1 MRTPNYPYF
10 CTILGLDAFKY
21 KKDKVKKDTSCSFCG
36 KGRDDVEL
44 LIAGVT
50 GHICNNCITQAHNI
64 IQEEEMNSR
73 EQSTVHPVNILKPM
87 EIMDKLDEYVIGQLD
102 AKKVLSV
109 AVYNH
114 YKRLNQPVKKDD
126 IEIEKSNVI
135 LVGRTG
141 TGKTLLAK
149 TIAKMLNVPFC
160 IADAT
165 VLTEAGYVGEDV
177 ESILSRLLQAADYNV
192 EAAQNGI
199 VFIDEIDKIA
209 RKSDNPS
216 ITRDVSGEGV
226 QQALLKLLEGTVVNV
241 PPQGGRKHP
250 EQKMIQIDTRNI
262 LFVCGG
268 AFDGI
273 ERIIASRVNRQTIGF
288 SSNDEERV
296 DGEGML
302 RYVNPTD
309 IKTFGLI
316 PELIGRFPV
325 LTYLEPLDAES
336 LKRILTEPKNAL
348 VKQYL
353 KLFDI
358 DGIQLTFDGPVLD
371 FIVEKA
377 IEFKLG
383 ARGLRSICE
392 AILTEAMFELP
403 SSDIKTYKV
412 TLDYAR
418 DHFSKSKLAKLKV
431 A

>member
-1 MRTPNYPYF
+1 MS
-10 CTILGLDAFKY
+10 
-21 KKDKVKKDTSCSFCG
+21 KKEAGCSFCG
-36 KGRDDVEL
+36 RSRTDVGM

-50 GHICNNCITQAHNI
+50 GHICESCVTQAHTI
-64 IQEEEMNSR
+64 IKEEEHAVGKKKSDR
-73 EQSTVHPVNILKPM
+73 VVNVLKPA
-87 EIMDKLDEYVIGQLD
+87 EIKAKLDDYVIGQED

-114 YKRLNQPVKKDD
+114 YKRLNQTDFGDD
-126 IEIEKSNVI
+126 VEIEKSNVV

-177 ESILSRLLQAADYNV
+177 ESILSRLLQSADYNV
-192 EAAQNGI
+192 EAAQQGI
-199 VFIDEIDKIA
+199 VFVDEIDKIA

-226 QQALLKLLEGTVVNV
+226 QQALLKLLEGATVNV

-262 LFVCGG
+262 LFICGG

-273 ERIIASRVNRQTIGF
+273 ERIIANRVNRQTIGF
-288 SSNDEERV
+288 SSV
-296 DGEGML
+296 DKEQVDSDSL
-302 RYVNPTD
+302 LKYINPTD
-309 IKTFGLI
+309 VKNYGLI

-325 LTYLEPLDAES
+325 LTYLEPLGAES

-348 VKQYL
+348 TKQYIRLFELDDIAL
-353 KLFDI
+353 KFDK
-358 DGIQLTFDGPVLD
+358 DVFD
-371 FIVEKA
+371 FIVEQA
-377 IEFKLG
+377 IEFGLG

-392 AILTEAMFELP
+392 AILNEAMYELP
-403 SSDIKTYKV
+403 SKNETEFRV
-412 TLDYAR
+412 TQAYAKAQ
-418 DHFSKSKLAKLKV
+418 FQKSKMAKLRV

>member
-1 MRTPNYPYF
+1 M
-10 CTILGLDAFKY
+10 ILGLDVFKY

-177 ESILSRLLQAADYNV
+177 ESILSRLLQAAEYNV

>member
-1 MRTPNYPYF
+1 M
-10 CTILGLDAFKY
+10 A
-21 KKDKVKKDTSCSFCG
+21 KKDAGCSFCG
-36 KGRDDVEL
+36 KPKEEVGM
-44 LIAGVT
+44 LIAGVS
-50 GHICNNCITQAHNI
+50 GHICESCVSQAHTI
-64 IQEEEMNSR
+64 VKEEDIQEEKV
-73 EQSTVHPVNILKPM
+73 EQIINILKPA
-87 EIMDKLDEYVIGQLD
+87 EIKAKLDDYVIGQAD

-114 YKRLNQPVKKDD
+114 FKRLNQPPVKDE

-177 ESILSRLLQAADYNV
+177 ESILSRLLQASDFNV
-192 EAAQNGI
+192 SAAERGI
-199 VFIDEIDKIA
+199 VFVDEIDKIA

-226 QQALLKLLEGTVVNV
+226 QQALLKLLEGSIVSV

-250 EQKMIQIDTRNI
+250 EQKMIQIDTKNI
-262 LFVCGG
+262 LFICGG
-268 AFDGI
+268 AFDGV
-273 ERIIASRVNRQTIGF
+273 ERIIANRVNRQTIGF
-288 SSNDEERV
+288 SSSDEVAIDKEV
-296 DGEGML
+296 L
-302 RYVNPTD
+302 LKYINPTD

-325 LTYLEPLDAES
+325 LTYLEPLTSEA
-336 LKRILTEPKNAL
+336 LRRILTEPKNAL
-348 VKQYL
+348 IKQYNR
-353 KLFDI
+353 LFEM
-358 DGIQLTFDGPVLD
+358 DGIDLKFDAEVLD

-392 AILTEAMFELP
+392 AILNKAMFDLP
-403 SSDIKTYKV
+403 SKEEKNFRV
-412 TLDYAR
+412 TIEYAKAQFL
-418 DHFSKSKLAKLKV
+418 HSKLAKLRV

>member
-1 MRTPNYPYF
+1 M
-10 CTILGLDAFKY
+10 A
-21 KKDKVKKDTSCSFCG
+21 KKETNCSFCG
-36 KGRDDVEL
+36 RSRDEVGM
-44 LIAGVT
+44 LIAGVS
-50 GHICNNCITQAHNI
+50 GHICESCVTQAHTI
-64 IQEEEMNSR
+64 VKEENVVAEKEGNQVVNVMK
-73 EQSTVHPVNILKPM
+73 PV
-87 EIMDKLDEYVIGQLD
+87 EIKEKLDEYVIGQDD

-114 YKRLNQPVKKDD
+114 YKRLNQPPSQDD
-126 IEIEKSNVI
+126 IEIEKSNVV

-177 ESILSRLLQAADYNV
+177 ESILSRLLQAADYDVNS
-192 EAAQNGI
+192 AQRGI
-199 VFIDEIDKIA
+199 VFVDEIDKIA

-226 QQALLKLLEGTVVNV
+226 QQALLKLLEGASVNV

-250 EQKMIQIDTRNI
+250 EQKMIQIDTKNI
-262 LFVCGG
+262 LFICGG

-273 ERIIASRVNRQTIGF
+273 EKIIAGRVNRQTIGF
-288 SSNDEERV
+288 SSNDEAEQI
-296 DGEGML
+296 DKESL
-302 RYVNPTD
+302 LKYINPTD
-309 IKTFGLI
+309 IKSFGLI

-325 LTYLEPLDAES
+325 LTYLEPLSAES
-336 LKRILTEPKNAL
+336 LKLILTEPKNAL
-348 VKQYL
+348 VKQYIR
-353 KLFDI
+353 LFELDDI
-358 DGIQLTFDGPVLD
+358 DLKFDKDVLD
-371 FIVEKA
+371 FIVSKA

-392 AILTEAMFELP
+392 AILNDAMFDLP
-403 SSDIKTYKV
+403 SKNDKEFRV
-412 TLDYAR
+412 TADYAKAQ
-418 DHFSKSKLAKLKV
+418 FSKSKMAKLKV

>member
-1 MRTPNYPYF
+1 M
-10 CTILGLDAFKY
+10 
-21 KKDKVKKDTSCSFCG
+21 
-36 KGRDDVEL
+36 
-44 LIAGVT
+44 LIAGMT
-50 GHICNNCITQAHNI
+50 GHICDNCITQAFQI
-64 IQEEEMNSR
+64 VQEEFPNKKGKSEDAA
-73 EQSTVHPVNILKPM
+73 HVNLLKPI
-87 EIMDKLDEYVIGQLD
+87 EIKAKLDEYVIGQED

-109 AVYNH
+109 GVYNH
-114 YKRLNQPVKKDD
+114 YKRLNQPKNNDD
-126 IEIEKSNVI
+126 VEIEKSNVI

-192 EAAQNGI
+192 EAAQHGI

-226 QQALLKLLEGTVVNV
+226 QQALLKLLEGSVSNV

-250 EQKMIQIDTRNI
+250 EQKMIAIDTRNI
-262 LFVCGG
+262 LFICGG

-273 ERIIASRVNRQTIGF
+273 EKIIARRVNTTTIGF
-288 SSNDEERV
+288 SNKENVKV
-296 DGEGML
+296 DGDNFL
-302 RYVNPTD
+302 KYINPTD
-309 IKTFGLI
+309 IKAYGLI

-325 LTYLEPLDAES
+325 LTYLNPLDGKS

-348 VKQYL
+348 IKQYTR
-353 KLFDI
+353 LFEI
-358 DGIQLTFDGPVLD
+358 DKIKLTFEADVFD

-377 IEFKLG
+377 LEFKLG

-392 AILTEAMFELP
+392 AILNDAMYELP
-403 SSDIKTYKV
+403 SQKVGEFKV
-412 TLDYAR
+412 TADYAR
-418 DHFSKSKLAKLKV
+418 EQFSQSKIAKLKV

>member
-1 MRTPNYPYF
+1 MS
-10 CTILGLDAFKY
+10 
-21 KKDKVKKDTSCSFCG
+21 KKETGCSFCG
-36 KGRDDVEL
+36 RSRNEVGM
-44 LIAGVT
+44 LIAGIS
-50 GHICNNCITQAHNI
+50 GHICESCIEQAHTI
-64 IQEEEMNSR
+64 VKEEDDLNKKKKTS
-73 EQSTVHPVNILKPM
+73 SSFVNILKPA
-87 EIMDKLDEYVIGQLD
+87 EIKAQLDEYVIGQED

-114 YKRLNQPVKKDD
+114 YKRLNQPATKDEV
-126 IEIEKSNVI
+126 EIEKSNVI

-192 EAAQNGI
+192 EAAQHGI

-226 QQALLKLLEGTVVNV
+226 QQALLKLLEGSIVNV

-250 EQKMIQIDTRNI
+250 EQKMLQIDTKNI

-273 ERIIASRVNRQTIGF
+273 EKIIASRVNRQTIGF
-288 SSNDEERV
+288 SGSTEERI
-296 DGEGML
+296 DSEIL
-302 RYVNPTD
+302 LKYINPTD

-325 LTYLEPLDAES
+325 LTYLEPLDAAS
-336 LKRILTEPKNAL
+336 LRRILTEPKNAL
-348 VKQYL
+348 VKQYVR
-353 KLFDI
+353 LFEI
-358 DGIQLTFDGPVLD
+358 DGVKLNFDAEVLD
-371 FIVEKA
+371 FIVKKA
-377 IEFKLG
+377 IDFKLG

-392 AILTEAMFELP
+392 AILNDAMYELP
-403 SSDIKTYKV
+403 SKNETEFR
-412 TLDYAR
+412 LNLPYAEAQ
-418 DHFSKSKLAKLKV
+418 FSKSKIAKLKV